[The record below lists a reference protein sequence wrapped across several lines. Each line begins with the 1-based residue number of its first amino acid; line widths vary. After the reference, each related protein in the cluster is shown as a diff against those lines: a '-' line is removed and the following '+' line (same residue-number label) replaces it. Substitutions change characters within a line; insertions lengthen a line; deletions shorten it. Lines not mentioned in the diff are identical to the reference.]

1 MLLVPD
7 AAVTSTGNDVVAI
20 DNDKKIQ
27 TKQTNA
33 YLWMWCYWFLM
44 LLLLVLAM
52 TWLLLTMIKKYKQN
66 KLIRTCGC
74 GVTDS

>member
-27 TKQTNA
+27 TKQTNT
-33 YLWMWCYWFLM
+33 YLWMWCYWFLKP
-44 LLLLVLAM
+44 VLAM
-52 TWLLLTMIKKYKQN
+52 MWLLLTMIKNYKNTN
-66 KLIRTCGC
+66 KTN
-74 GVTDS
+74 